1 MLLSIFMHGG
11 KINQLC
17 TNLKFQQVNLV
28 LLAPRSECTGTIPQ
42 LNVSIQREK
51 SLEQSLNILSMIS
64 TRISTD
70 QLSALIS
77 PLLDS
82 CPWFRFELLKFS
94 QFFLLYTDCCAVSD
108 WTRRISKVDWLRCA
122 VVKKTSTVTWLCSR
136 YYAKN
141 PVTGFSSCAPCMRL
155 RVLVQCHLWESLRV
169 QRQKGGTGFLS

>member
-1 MLLSIFMHGG
+1 MHRHYTTIECQHSKG
-11 KINQLC
+11 K
-17 TNLKFQQVNLV
+17 K
-28 LLAPRSECTGTIPQ
+28 SWTIVEHTFNDQ
-42 LNVSIQREK
+42 YS
-51 SLEQSLNILSMIS
+51 
-64 TRISTD
+64 ISTD

-108 WTRRISKVDWLRCA
+108 WTRRISKEDWLRCA

-155 RVLVQCHLWESLRV
+155 RVLVQCHSWESLRV